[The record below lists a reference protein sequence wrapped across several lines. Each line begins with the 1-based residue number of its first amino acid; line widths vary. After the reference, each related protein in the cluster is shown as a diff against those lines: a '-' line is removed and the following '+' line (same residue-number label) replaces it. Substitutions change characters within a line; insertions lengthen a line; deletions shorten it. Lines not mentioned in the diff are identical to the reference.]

1 MNLNFTAAL
10 FLATHS
16 YNYRPAYG
24 DLIDTGGLLAT
35 DIGEA
40 LPTATGGSVDCEI
53 GDALATDT
61 GDPDAAGNG
70 AFVPIHTLL

>member
-1 MNLNFTAAL
+1 M
-10 FLATHS
+10 
-16 YNYRPAYG
+16 G
-24 DLIDTGGLLAT
+24 D
-35 DIGEA
+35 A
-40 LPTATGGSVDCEI
+40 LPAATGGSVDCEI

>member
-1 MNLNFTAAL
+1 MCCLP
-10 FLATHS
+10 S
-16 YNYRPAYG
+16 
-24 DLIDTGGLLAT
+24 DTGGLLAT
-35 DIGEA
+35 DIGEALDNEMGDA